1 MSGKLVLSFSEDDCS
16 EVRKITI
23 TDENIIKSLITKS
36 EKDIVNI
43 LNFSTHLDSIP
54 SLHREDMLRGVK
66 EYVRDGNTE
75 MKAGLEMLCEN
86 ILALTSGNSAQLGKF
101 NEHIIE
107 KYLGN
112 HFPHYDIVNT
122 SVSGDKCGDIVI
134 NTHTNMGRISIESK
148 NYGPD
153 RSIPSSEI
161 DKFKR
166 DLMNS
171 GIKFGIFV
179 STNSR
184 ISGKNTIDY
193 EVFEDKIIVYLGP
206 AGHDCSLMNL
216 AIHYLVTINELDAVH
231 TRRLTTEDNKGFR
244 DKMVEISKVFETNL
258 IRLNT
263 CSNNINETEKKLNSL
278 MCNLRKDIQIIISDF
293 NVHLEKLQ
301 NDVIEMKEGSNREYS
316 TYDEL
321 IDIIRNG
328 RPDKNANKQMAL
340 ERFVTLLNNKDYQMK
355 LDENH
360 IYFYRDEIYV
370 GKIHYKGKSRIDIF
384 FKEYSDFSKPYN
396 RKIVTMKNDNYIIE
410 LKDNSETWDFIN
422 EKI

>member
-1 MSGKLVLSFSEDDCS
+1 MSGKLVLSFSEDNCS
-16 EVRKITI
+16 EVRKIII

>member
-1 MSGKLVLSFSEDDCS
+1 
-16 EVRKITI
+16 
-23 TDENIIKSLITKS
+23 
-36 EKDIVNI
+36 
-43 LNFSTHLDSIP
+43 
-54 SLHREDMLRGVK
+54 
-66 EYVRDGNTE
+66 
-75 MKAGLEMLCEN
+75 
-86 ILALTSGNSAQLGKF
+86 
-101 NEHIIE
+101 
-107 KYLGN
+107 
-112 HFPHYDIVNT
+112 
-122 SVSGDKCGDIVI
+122 
-134 NTHTNMGRISIESK
+134 
-148 NYGPD
+148 
-153 RSIPSSEI
+153 
-161 DKFKR
+161 
-166 DLMNS
+166 
-171 GIKFGIFV
+171 
-179 STNSR
+179 
-184 ISGKNTIDY
+184 
-193 EVFEDKIIVYLGP
+193 
-206 AGHDCSLMNL
+206 
-216 AIHYLVTINELDAVH
+216 
-231 TRRLTTEDNKGFR
+231 
-244 DKMVEISKVFETNL
+244 MVEISKVFETNL

-328 RPDKNANKQMAL
+328 RPDKNANKQMGL

-370 GKIHYKGKSRIDIF
+370 GKINYKGKSRIDIF

-410 LKDNSETWDFIN
+410 LKDNSETWEFIN